1 MMIINED
8 FLNPISP
15 ILFPAG
21 PGRSTCILCVHP
33 GCPHYLNQLKPVR
46 HDKDKDEDGN
56 EDDEDDKTQCQDE
69 VRILSG
75 ITQKLKVAKRC
86 WKQLNE
92 HNLMY
97 IYHKQCENM
106 QKIQ

>member
-1 MMIINED
+1 MMNINED

-46 HDKDKDEDGN
+46 CDKDKDEDDN
-56 EDDEDDKTQCQDE
+56 EDDEDDNEDE
-69 VRILSG
+69 DSPEGRDIILDLVDIILRHPLVLSLSLLL
-75 ITQKLKVAKRC
+75 IKHFNRTT
-86 WKQLNE
+86 
-92 HNLMY
+92 
-97 IYHKQCENM
+97 
-106 QKIQ
+106 